1 MSAVP
6 PNAEPQIAIA
16 VLFERLGHMMEKV
29 DNLSAKIDAQD
40 AKRTEAL
47 GELESRVE
55 HIERQMSGIRWFLAG
70 VAAAGGALG
79 GTIAGTIAK
88 MIGG

>member
-1 MSAVP
+1 VP

-16 VLFERLGHMMEKV
+16 VLFERLGHLMEKV
-29 DNLSAKIDAQD
+29 ENLSAKLDAQD

-47 GELESRVE
+47 TELEGRVE
-55 HIERQMSGIRWFLAG
+55 QIERQMSGIRWFLAG
-70 VAAAGGALG
+70 IATAGGALG
-79 GTIAGTIAK
+79 GSVAGMVAK

>member
-1 MSAVP
+1 MPETASD
-6 PNAEPQIAIA
+6 PQIAIA
-16 VLFERLGHMMEKV
+16 VLFERLGHVMEKV
-29 DNLSAKIDAQD
+29 DNLSAKLDAQD

-47 GELESRVE
+47 TELEGRVE
-55 HIERQMSGIRWFLAG
+55 HIERQMNGIKWFLAG

-79 GTIAGTIAK
+79 GSIAGMVAK